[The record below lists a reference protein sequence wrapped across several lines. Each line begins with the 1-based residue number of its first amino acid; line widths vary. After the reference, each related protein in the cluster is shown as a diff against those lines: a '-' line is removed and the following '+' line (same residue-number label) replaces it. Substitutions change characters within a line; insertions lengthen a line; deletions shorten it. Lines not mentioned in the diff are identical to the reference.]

1 MELSP
6 SNRPQSAT
14 LPHPVGTTLLIHR
27 CGEALITH
35 TKMISL
41 STWEIPHL
49 NILPWLINKNFSMMY
64 LWLHQTWYLNDE
76 IASCI
81 ILKLSQNIPLFCC
94 RRLLAPSRSSW
105 RLSGLPIECHH
116 NRMDRRRV
124 VTRPG
129 NVNISCLASRPQ
141 RSAQRGKCI
150 LPIFRHFLPVVFP
163 ISRHLL
169 FSPVFGHFFSPGL
182 DTFCFL
188 LFLDNF
194 HFLLFLDTFHHGVHR
209 NTFGTKIYP
218 QGHRT
223 ALLDV

>member
-1 MELSP
+1 MNFPIRRRSPQQKGMELSP

-35 TKMISL
+35 PKMISL

-81 ILKLSQNIPLFCC
+81 ILKFSQNIPLFCC

-105 RLSGLPIECHH
+105 RLSGLPIECHQ
-116 NRMDRRRV
+116 NRMD
-124 VTRPG
+124 
-129 NVNISCLASRPQ
+129 C

-150 LPIFRHFLPVVFP
+150 LPIFRHFYL
-163 ISRHLL
+163 
-169 FSPVFGHFFSPGL
+169 
-182 DTFCFL
+182 
-188 LFLDNF
+188 
-194 HFLLFLDTFHHGVHR
+194 
-209 NTFGTKIYP
+209 
-218 QGHRT
+218 
-223 ALLDV
+223 